1 MTHPRKAHSAR
12 LVAVLVSLATAP
24 AVGAPQSDA
33 PKKGGSS
40 WKLPPSSS
48 PKSPSSASKDDDD
61 APAGGTLSQADA
73 AALVAMAHAQRVASA
88 RGGVVG
94 AWNDSV
100 QLYFAQSTELLAPE
114 SFLAVSS
121 PTVIDLAPGSIGL
134 FVQHFPITD
143 GLAFGSI
150 ARATSSDGGS
160 NWSQLERCTFEG
172 LPAVMDGPAN
182 PCVCSAGAGKLRMY
196 FVARDYSAPQPAR
209 VLLSALS
216 TDQGR
221 TWRVEPSQNMPLD
234 ERIAAGAE
242 LFDLSATTV
251 GSTTYILIAVSNEGE
266 PLLYA
271 CAVGDGVSVM
281 RPMRPKNAADA
292 DAGATFRGSATSD
305 KAQIIFTGMPSKEG
319 ELLRVTSRTGSAWK
333 AEPLDAN
340 ARPPLDGAIDV
351 AYFNDVASGRHL
363 YAIVTR
369 DDHPLPQSP
378 LPTTPLPESPPTDGD
393 APPASSEDG
402 ALEVAPTGRKTSDP
416 VAAPVAPEVRP
427 LGGKKS
433 SPVGGQKGPTA
444 PPMFSL

>member
-150 ARATSSDGGS
+150 ARDEIH
-160 NWSQLERCTFEG
+160 SQL
-172 LPAVMDGPAN
+172 
-182 PCVCSAGAGKLRMY
+182 AGAGRADAWICGTVHHGGQSLKCASLELAPVRSTIAACR
-196 FVARDYSAPQPAR
+196 ARD
-209 VLLSALS
+209 
-216 TDQGR
+216 R
-221 TWRVEPSQNMPLD
+221 TKCE
-234 ERIAAGAE
+234 
-242 LFDLSATTV
+242 
-251 GSTTYILIAVSNEGE
+251 AVSDWKVLHEESN
-266 PLLYA
+266 
-271 CAVGDGVSVM
+271 
-281 RPMRPKNAADA
+281 
-292 DAGATFRGSATSD
+292 
-305 KAQIIFTGMPSKEG
+305 
-319 ELLRVTSRTGSAWK
+319 RTGSEVDHSRRRDSEK
-333 AEPLDAN
+333 TL
-340 ARPPLDGAIDV
+340 
-351 AYFNDVASGRHL
+351 GR
-363 YAIVTR
+363 
-369 DDHPLPQSP
+369 
-378 LPTTPLPESPPTDGD
+378 E
-393 APPASSEDG
+393 
-402 ALEVAPTGRKTSDP
+402 
-416 VAAPVAPEVRP
+416 
-427 LGGKKS
+427 
-433 SPVGGQKGPTA
+433 
-444 PPMFSL
+444 